1 MAPTMLRVADVADR
15 WSLGRATV
23 YRMLDR
29 GELACRRIGGV
40 VRIPLAA
47 VEAVERGD
55 PPCPAPTEAPI
66 CGATRAPAS
75 TTSGGLRLVGAGPEA
90 RAIAILA
97 SLDRS

>member
-66 CGATRAPAS
+66 CGATRAPGS
-75 TTSGGLRLVGAGPEA
+75 GTSARLRLVGDDPEA
-90 RAIAILA
+90 LAAAI
-97 SLDRS
+97 DRSLSAS